1 MSTIDII
8 LAIFLIYFAIRGF
21 SSGLIISIATLAGMV
36 LGFYAA
42 SHFSEF
48 TADWL
53 QQDMGLESSNIR
65 LIAYILTFVVV
76 IILVFLMGKFLTGV
90 VKTAG
95 LGIVNRLAGA
105 LFGIA
110 KGLLIASFLFLM
122 FARIDPRESLITAS
136 HKSTSVLY
144 KPVSAVAPV
153 VIPLLQKYVVKVK
166 DLIENQNTEPEASPE
181 L

>member
-8 LAIFLIYFAIRGF
+8 LVIFLLYFAFKGYTSGF
-21 SSGLIISIATLAGMV
+21 IISLATLSGLV

-48 TADWL
+48 TANWL
-53 QQDMGLESSNIR
+53 QKDMGLESSNIR
-65 LIAYILTFVVV
+65 LIAYVVTFIIV
-76 IILVFLMGKFLTGV
+76 IVLIFLLGRFMTGV

-105 LFGIA
+105 VFGIG

-122 FARIDPRESLITAS
+122 LSHLDPKESLLT
-136 HKSTSVLY
+136 KSQKKNSVLY
-144 KPVSAVAPV
+144 KPVSAVAPA
-153 VIPLLQKYVVKVK
+153 VIPLLQKYTVVVQ
-166 DLIENQNTEPEASPE
+166 DFIEENNPLDKQEK
-181 L
+181 